1 MRVRPSSGATSYRFF
16 VPVAEYHSD
25 RRRTSSPKT
34 TPARSMYFCVV
45 LKSECPAI
53 RMIAS
58 GDIPARRVR
67 VSRPAVS
74 FLETATARIV
84 STSTGAY
91 ACRVSADTGE
101 AKLPP
106 TTTPTARAAR
116 RPQPP
121 PIPQADPPEPAPGRA
136 GPAERVLHRYIAT
149 PAPRPDRRRIAQG
162 RVHPGSALKVVS

>member
-116 RPQPP
+116 RPQQP
-121 PIPQADPPEPAPGRA
+121 PIPQADPLNPPPAAQARQNAFYTATWPLRHRDPTA
-136 GPAERVLHRYIAT
+136 AVLLRVVYT
-149 PAPRPDRRRIAQG
+149 QG
-162 RVHPGSALKVVS
+162 RR